1 MISKRRCFNKNKVT
15 EFKRE
20 TTDDIIYGK
29 SSKSLNNLE
38 AAAADTRENMI
49 ISLFEEKDSIIR
61 KDVET
66 ALGVSQATAVLN
78 SPRDDK

>member
-1 MISKRRCFNKNKVT
+1 MIKNKII

-20 TTDDIIYGK
+20 NTDDVNYRK

-38 AAAADTRENMI
+38 ALAADTRENMI
-49 ISLFEEKDSIIR
+49 ISLFEEKDLIVR

-66 ALGVSQATAVLN
+66 ALGVSQDRKSVV
-78 SPRDDK
+78 